1 MNEIKNIVFDYGGV
15 IANVYAEPVRR
26 AFSDLGISKETQTL
40 HEDIIG
46 RLMNDYIDGV
56 RPTDEV
62 IAEMHG
68 FCGEGVTLEDLGKV
82 LSMLDGDL
90 VASRVEKIVGLK
102 PRYRVF
108 LLSNIC
114 GPIWKNCV
122 AQFHAA
128 GYRPE
133 ECFERLFLSYEMGKA
148 KPGREIYEE
157 MIAETGIVPGET
169 LYFDDRADNIETGR
183 LMGLRASIVETNNIE
198 KNPDYKALLENI

>member
-46 RLMNDYIDGV
+46 RLMNDYI
-56 RPTDEV
+56 
-62 IAEMHG
+62 
-68 FCGEGVTLEDLGKV
+68 

-90 VASRVEKIVGLK
+90 VASRVEKVVGLK